1 MRPDYAS
8 SAVPGQTIDRR
19 RELLDASARVFAR
32 KGFHASRVGDI
43 AEEAG
48 VAHGLLYHYF
58 RSKEEV
64 LETIFRETWGLLVVE
79 TDRIEQ
85 SGGPLREQLHRFA
98 RSYLGSWLA
107 RPDIVRVLVRE
118 IGRSPEVGKR
128 VEEIHRVFLGLER
141 MVEAARTS
149 GEVRADC
156 DPVLATWVVYGALE
170 EILTGWVLG
179 QLPGEQDDVDRAVAT
194 VVEVAHAGLAA

>member
-1 MRPDYAS
+1 MAE
-8 SAVPGQTIDRR
+8 QTVDRR
-19 RELLDASARVFAR
+19 RELLDAAARVFAR

-85 SGGPLREQLHRFA
+85 SDVPLREQLFRFA
-98 RSYLGSWLA
+98 RYYLGSWLA
-107 RPDIVRVLVRE
+107 RPDMIRVLVRE
-118 IGRSPEVGKR
+118 IARSPEVGKR
-128 VEEIHRVFLGLER
+128 VDEIHRVFLGLER
-141 MVEAARTS
+141 MIEAAKTR

-179 QLPGEQDDVDRAVAT
+179 QLPGEQDDVDRAVST
-194 VVEVAHAGLAA
+194 VVEVAHLGLAA

>member
-1 MRPDYAS
+1 MS
-8 SAVPGQTIDRR
+8 DRR
-19 RELLDASARVFAR
+19 RELLDAAARVFAR

-64 LETIFRETWGLLVVE
+64 LETIFRETWTQLVAD
-79 TDRIEQ
+79 TDRIEH
-85 SGGPLREQLHRFA
+85 SGAPLREQLRRFA
-98 RSYLGSWLA
+98 RIYLGSWLLT
-107 RPDIVRVLVRE
+107 PELIRVLVRE
-118 IGRSPEVGKR
+118 IARSPDVGER
-128 VEEIHRVFLGLER
+128 VDEIRAVFLALQR
-141 MVEAARTS
+141 MIEAARER

-156 DPVLATWVVYGALE
+156 DPQLAAWIVYGSLE

-179 QLPGEQDDVDRAVAT
+179 QLPGEDEDVERAVAT
-194 VVEVAHAGLAA
+194 VVDVTHAGLAA